1 MASSEVLEELSRLDS
16 ESSDKISEFDN
27 LLQKIIQNSPS
38 AQLSAN
44 LEAWLDT
51 IFGET
56 LGIMTSRPLLV
67 TFVQALAGIP
77 QTDVKIEVGK
87 HALEL
92 LQSRVASF
100 EAQDASIREMLADA
114 YEASDEHIAAAKVLQ
129 GIQLESSQRTISD
142 EYKFQVWIR
151 IIRNYLEEDEI
162 ADAEAYLNRAKSLVH
177 KSQDQALNL
186 MFQLSQAR
194 ILDARRKF
202 LEASQAYHGLSFSPV
217 VVEEERMRALSS
229 AIVCAVLAPAGPQ
242 RSRTLAR
249 LYKDERAHQLPEFSI
264 LEKMFLDRLLSPN
277 EVENFAANLAEHQL
291 AKTADGSTVLA
302 KAVIEHNLLGASKV
316 YEDIRFEELGGLLG
330 LPGHKAE
337 EYASRM
343 IEQGRLRGRINQ
355 IRGLI
360 SFDDDAGPGDRVGA
374 NAASGRTLRKW
385 DSNVQGLAE
394 EVEKVTALLQS
405 EYPVSRSVLLNEL
418 CINHFDRTL

>member
-1 MASSEVLEELSRLDS
+1 MASSEVVAELSRAN
-16 ESSDKISEFDN
+16 SSTDKISEFN
-27 LLQKIIQNSPS
+27 HLLQRIVQNSPP
-38 AQLSAN
+38 AQLAAN

-51 IFGET
+51 ILGDT
-56 LGIMTSRPLLV
+56 LGIMTSRPLLE
-67 TFVQALAGIP
+67 TFAQALKGVP
-77 QTDVKIEVGK
+77 RTDVKIQVGRYF
-87 HALEL
+87 LNL
-92 LQSRVASF
+92 LRSQSASF
-100 EAQDASIREMLADA
+100 EVQDASTREMLADA
-114 YEASDEHIAAAKVLQ
+114 YEDQGEHIAAAKELQ
-129 GIQLESSQRTISD
+129 EITLESSQRTIPD
-142 EYKFQVWIR
+142 EYKFKVWIR
-151 IIRNYLEEDEI
+151 IIRNYLEEDEF
-162 ADAEAYLNRAKSLVH
+162 ADAELYLNRAKSLVH

-202 LEASQAYHGLSFSPV
+202 LEASQSYHGLSFSPL
-217 VVEEERMRALSS
+217 VVEDERMRALSS

-249 LYKDERAHQLPEFSI
+249 LYKDERAHELPEFGI
-264 LEKMFLDRLLSPN
+264 LEKIFLDRLLSPN

-302 KAVIEHNLLGASKV
+302 KAVIEHNLLGASRV

-337 EYASRM
+337 HYASRM
-343 IEQGRLRGRINQ
+343 IEQGRLSGSIDQ

-360 SFDDDAGPGDRVGA
+360 SFGGDAGTGDRVGA
-374 NAASGRTLRKW
+374 NAASGKTLRKW

-394 EVEKVTALLQS
+394 EVEKVTSFLQS
-405 EYPVSRSVLLNEL
+405 EYPDFVAANLA
-418 CINHFDRTL
+418 H